1 MKKIIHLQSP
11 SKLFPFLFHHQI
23 WWIKVSLQNLS
34 YGREDEGITSSLFF
48 INSALNDDN
57 WYFIT
62 PISCSL
68 SLSLPCWLW
77 LATGG
82 TVWVAAPGPRVG
94 SILLSPPNPSNATA
108 VDDGPPVYSCFT
120 AKGSSTTTRCTE
132 KAASRDPGR
141 SRLQWLW
148 VVSSPPGGCQELPPI
163 AQPTNPI

>member
-1 MKKIIHLQSP
+1 MVNQSEP
-11 SKLFPFLFHHQI
+11 AKPFLWQ
-23 WWIKVSLQNLS
+23 
-34 YGREDEGITSSLFF
+34 GRWRNHLFTFF

-62 PISCSL
+62 PVSCSL

-77 LATGG
+77 VATGG

-120 AKGSSTTTRCTE
+120 AKGSSTPTRCTE
-132 KAASRDPGR
+132 KAASRDPVAPVA
-141 SRLQWLW
+141 W
-148 VVSSPPGGCQELPPI
+148 GGFPLFQEAARNCHLLLN
-163 AQPTNPI
+163 QLTQFKYLSC